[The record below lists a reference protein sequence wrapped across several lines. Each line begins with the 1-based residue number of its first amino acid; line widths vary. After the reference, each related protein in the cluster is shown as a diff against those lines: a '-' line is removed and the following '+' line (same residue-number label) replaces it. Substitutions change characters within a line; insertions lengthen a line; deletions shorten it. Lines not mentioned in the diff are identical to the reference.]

1 LGTQTGY
8 YRVLRIVNPQ
18 VEIRVLVGELF
29 YGLKELQV
37 IVDQWVRHY
46 NNERPHGSLG
56 YRPPAPQ
63 AWVQSQARL
72 NTQSGITSTKTI
84 HLWLS

>member
-1 LGTQTGY
+1 MFFPD
-8 YRVLRIVNPQ
+8 RVLRALRTVNPQ

-46 NNERPHGSLG
+46 NTERTHGSVD

-72 NTQSGITSTKTI
+72 NTQSGITSMKTI
-84 HLWLS
+84 HL